1 MCLHPNKTKF
11 TIFSPSPSLIP
22 WNEINLYFDENDP
35 NTLNPNPLL
44 NHKIDFVNHES
55 EIPAIKFL
63 GIYLD
68 PALNFKFHI
77 KELNKKLSKSLFCLR
92 KCQSLLTE
100 SAMKSL
106 YFSIFHCHLVYG
118 IQICT
123 CASPSIL
130 NAIKIKQKMAVRCIK
145 QATYYSHSGPIFKNL
160 QILPFDS
167 LCIFF
172 KLKLMYEYKNGLLPR
187 SFNNMWPRRGDLI
200 ANYNLRND
208 DNLTIPASRIS
219 LVERLPY
226 CSLPTLWNNFNDI
239 DNIRN
244 SLTKKQFISK
254 LKKCLLNR
262 IVTTCNRILCRSCLL
277 RNLN

>member
-1 MCLHPNKTKF
+1 M
-11 TIFSPSPSLIP
+11 
-22 WNEINLYFDENDP
+22 
-35 NTLNPNPLL
+35 
-44 NHKIDFVNHES
+44 
-55 EIPAIKFL
+55 
-63 GIYLD
+63 
-68 PALNFKFHI
+68 
-77 KELNKKLSKSLFCLR
+77 
-92 KCQSLLTE
+92 
-100 SAMKSL
+100 
-106 YFSIFHCHLVYG
+106 
-118 IQICT
+118 
-123 CASPSIL
+123 
-130 NAIKIKQKMAVRCIK
+130 
-145 QATYYSHSGPIFKNL
+145 
-160 QILPFDS
+160 
-167 LCIFF
+167 
-172 KLKLMYEYKNGLLPR
+172 PR